1 MTPTSGRSLSRAIA
15 LGILICGTLDIADAL
30 IFYGFRSHVAPKLL
44 LQGIARSLLGK
55 AASTG
60 GLPTAILGLLIHFA
74 IATTWVVLFI
84 LIAQRVTW
92 MFRQPI
98 VAGVLYGFIV
108 YAIMNFVAVPL
119 TRIGARPQPTGIA
132 LVNAILAIVL
142 FIGVA
147 VALINKRYAPI
158 P

>member
-1 MTPTSGRSLSRAIA
+1 MITTSGRSLSKAIA

-30 IFYGFRSHVAPKLL
+30 IFYGVRSHVSPILL
-44 LQGIARSLLGK
+44 LQGIARSILGK
-55 AASTG
+55 PAYAG
-60 GLPTAILGLLIHFA
+60 GIPTALLGLLIHYA
-74 IATTWVVLFI
+74 IATTWVILFI
-84 LIAQRVTW
+84 LIAQHVTW
-92 MFRQPI
+92 MFRNA
-98 VAGVLYGFIV
+98 VLAGVLYGLAV

-119 TRIGARPQPTGIA
+119 TRIGHRPQPTGIA

-147 VALINKRYAPI
+147 VALINKRYAPL